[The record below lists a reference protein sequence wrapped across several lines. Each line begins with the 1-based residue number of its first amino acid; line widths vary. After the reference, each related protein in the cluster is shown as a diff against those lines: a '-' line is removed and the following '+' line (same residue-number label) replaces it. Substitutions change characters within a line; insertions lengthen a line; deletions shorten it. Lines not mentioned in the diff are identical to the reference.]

1 MTQAAGPPRLAGP
14 SLLSRPSRLFGFI
27 LSLSCLGCGLSGGD
41 PSAGAPPRVFSD
53 VTTSA
58 GIDFVHD
65 SGADGRFACPETF
78 GAGAAWVDY
87 DGDGWLDL
95 YLIQGG
101 TLLDSDGVRA
111 PPTNRLYRNLGGRSG
126 FPVRFV
132 DVTDATGAGEDGY
145 GMGVAAADV
154 DGDGGVDLFVTNV
167 GPNALLLQSNRRFQ
181 ERAEA
186 MGVDDRRWG
195 TGTGFVDIDL
205 DGDLDLVVVNYV
217 PFDAARIPVC
227 RRGSIRTY
235 CDPDRYPGTRDLL
248 YLNEAGTGDL
258 RMTDVTLEAGLSGV
272 GRGLGLAMADID
284 LDGDTDWFVANDGE
298 ANFLYRND
306 TGTSGSPRVTE
317 TSLAWGVRFNADGRA
332 EAGMGADFGDVDGD
346 GWPDLV
352 VANFSRET
360 NTLYRHGGR
369 HAPAYT
375 DETRFRGLA
384 SPSFLP
390 LGFGAA
396 LFDVDAD
403 GDLDLA
409 VANGHV
415 LDRIADIDSSLSH
428 AQPDQLLVN
437 DGAGRFTEEAS
448 WMAEARPRVSRALT
462 AGDYDNDGD
471 EDLILTTNGG
481 GPRLLRND
489 RSGSTGRSLS
499 LVSGQPGN
507 RSGLGA
513 RIEVRFGERVL
524 HRQVHGA
531 GSYLSASDPRI
542 HVGLDGA
549 SGASVTVRW
558 SDGSRERWQL
568 AAGAHSLRQGA
579 GWSGGS

>member
-1 MTQAAGPPRLAGP
+1 M
-14 SLLSRPSRLFGFI
+14 
-27 LSLSCLGCGLSGGD
+27 
-41 PSAGAPPRVFSD
+41 
-53 VTTSA
+53 
-58 GIDFVHD
+58 HD
-65 SGADGRFACPETF
+65 SGADGRYAYPETF

-101 TLLDSDGVRA
+101 TLLDSCETRA
-111 PPTNRLYRNLGGRSG
+111 SPTNRLYRNLGGRSG
-126 FPVRFV
+126 SPVRFV
-132 DVTDATGAGEDGY
+132 DVTDATGAGEGGY

-181 ERAEA
+181 ERAESV
-186 MGVDDRRWG
+186 GVDDPRWG
-195 TGTGFVDIDL
+195 TGTAFVDVDL

-235 CDPDRYPGTRDLL
+235 CDPERYPGTRDLL

-258 RMTDVTLEAGLSGV
+258 RITDVTLEAGLSGV
-272 GRGLGLAMADID
+272 GRGLGLTMADID

-306 TGTSGSPRVTE
+306 TGTSGSPRLTE

-369 HAPAYT
+369 QAPAYT

-396 LFDVDAD
+396 LFDADAD

-415 LDRIADIDSSLSH
+415 LDRIADIDSSLPH

-448 WMAEARPRVSRALT
+448 WMAAARPRVSRAL
-462 AGDYDNDGD
+462 ADGDYDNDGD
-471 EDLILTTNGG
+471 VDLIVTANGA

-489 RSGSTGRSLS
+489 RSGSTGLSLS
-499 LVSGQPGN
+499 LVSRQPGN

-513 RIEVRFGERVL
+513 RIEVRFDERVL

-558 SDGSRERWQL
+558 PDGSRERWQL
-568 AAGAHSLRQGA
+568 PAGAHSLRQGA